1 MLAILEPT
9 ELLAWLQEY
18 QYLAMFGVL
27 FLCGIGLP
35 IPEEVTLISSG
46 VIVGFGLADFWI
58 ASVVCV
64 AAILIGDSIIFFTG
78 RKLGQSFP
86 DSWFIR
92 AINNRKVH
100 RQFKKH
106 GTKAVFFARFLA
118 GVRIGVYAYAG
129 QQGMR
134 WPKFL
139 FLDLLGALISGPTSV
154 FFGMWAAEKL
164 LEDDSPGG
172 KPDPLAAL
180 QKAEAIYEEYKYI
193 VLLVIAALLA
203 IVIAYAVYKIRRYR
217 KEIKRAIEEKKE
229 AAETTVPAGDGQEND
244 EPPATVAEDSDS

>member
-1 MLAILEPT
+1 MLALLEPI

-58 ASVVCV
+58 ASIVCV

-100 RQFKKH
+100 RQFEKH

-129 QQGMR
+129 QHGMR
-134 WPKFL
+134 WPKFI

-164 LEDDSPGG
+164 LADDNSEG

-180 QKAEAIYEEYKYI
+180 EKAEGIYEEYKYV
-193 VLLVIAALLA
+193 VLLVIAALGA
-203 IVIAYAVYKIRRYR
+203 IVIAYAVYKIKRYR
-217 KEIKRAIEEKKE
+217 TEIKRAIEEKKE
-229 AAETTVPAGDGQEND
+229 AAETGIADVPEQTEA
-244 EPPATVAEDSDS
+244 EPRVEKDEDSGN

>member
-1 MLAILEPT
+1 MLALLEPT

-46 VIVGFGLADFWI
+46 VIVGFGLADFWV
-58 ASVVCV
+58 ASMVCV

-78 RKLGQSFP
+78 RKLGRSFP

-100 RQFKKH
+100 RQFEKH

-129 QQGMR
+129 QHGMR
-134 WPKFL
+134 WPKFI

-154 FFGMWAAEKL
+154 FLGMWAAEKL
-164 LEDDSPGG
+164 LADKNSGE
-172 KPDPLAAL
+172 KPDPAAAL
-180 QKAEAIYEEYKYI
+180 AKAEGLYEEYKYI
-193 VLLVIAALLA
+193 VLLVIAILVA

-217 KEIKRAIEEKKE
+217 TEIKRAIEEKKE
-229 AAETTVPAGDGQEND
+229 AAEGGKDEVPEQKDAETGREKD
-244 EPPATVAEDSDS
+244 EDSDN